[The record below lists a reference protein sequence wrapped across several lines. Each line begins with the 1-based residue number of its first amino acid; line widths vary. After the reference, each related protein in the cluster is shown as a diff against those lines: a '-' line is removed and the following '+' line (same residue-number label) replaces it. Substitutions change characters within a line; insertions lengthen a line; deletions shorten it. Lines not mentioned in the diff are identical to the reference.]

1 MLPLSRWVY
10 RCGGGG
16 WRALLAGFGSWRATF
31 GSHVWEPRLS
41 ATFDRHVPLVLSHI
55 PLPLS
60 KPFTPNPKPLCLH
73 TYHFP
78 FLNPLPQTLNPCA
91 FTHTTSPFRHIP
103 LPFSVTHIP
112 LPLSQPPP
120 LVSCDCNS
128 FVVAACGWCT
138 VETRVI
144 TVAGRCWGGMCVT
157 RVTRIWV

>member
-1 MLPLSRWVY
+1 MWR
-10 RCGGGG
+10 GG
-16 WRALLAGFGSWRATF
+16 LACVACWIWILE
-31 GSHVWEPRLS
+31 SHVWEPRLG
-41 ATFDRHVPLVLSHI
+41 ATF
-55 PLPLS
+55 
-60 KPFTPNPKPLCLH
+60 PLCFH

-157 RVTRIWV
+157 RVTRIWKLGENEVMIQLDRREVQERINMSARVCAGSQGARGCRV